1 MNALAPYLTKYVEL
15 NKQIGSL
22 NAQVKDLR
30 EKRTTVELNMAAVYN
45 EPRRENEE
53 IPAKI
58 ELAKSKMVFQ
68 VKRPGEW
75 KKGWTLSKKQ
85 LEQYLAEILPEH
97 GEDVFREIV
106 IRHERTLT
114 ATTDYSFE
122 LKPMEEEST

>member
-1 MNALAPYLTKYVEL
+1 MNSLAPYLTKYVEL
-15 NKQIGSL
+15 NKRIGTL
-22 NAQVKDLR
+22 NAEVKDLR
-30 EKRTTVELNMAAVYN
+30 EKRSTVEMNMAAVYN
-45 EPRRENEE
+45 EPHRDDL
-53 IPAKI
+53 PQKI

-106 IRHERTLT
+106 IRHERTLA
-114 ATTDYSFE
+114 ATTDYTFE
-122 LKPMEEEST
+122 LKPMDDDST

>member
-15 NKQIGSL
+15 NKQIGAL
-22 NAQVKDLR
+22 NAQVRDLR

-45 EPRRENEE
+45 EPRKENEE

>member
-15 NKQIGSL
+15 NKQIGAL
-22 NAQVKDLR
+22 NAQVRDLR
-30 EKRTTVELNMAAVYN
+30 DKRSNVELNMAAVYN
-45 EPRRENEE
+45 EPRKDNEE

>member
-1 MNALAPYLTKYVEL
+1 MNALATYLTKYVEL
-15 NKQIGSL
+15 NKQIGRL
-22 NAQVKDLR
+22 NAQVRDLR

-45 EPRRENEE
+45 EPHKEE
-53 IPAKI
+53 LPPKI
-58 ELAKSKMVFQ
+58 ELAKSKMIFQ

-122 LKPMEEEST
+122 LKPIEEEST

>member
-1 MNALAPYLTKYVEL
+1 MNTLAPYLTKYVEL

-30 EKRTTVELNMAAVYN
+30 EKRTTVELNLAAVYN
-45 EPRRENEE
+45 EPRRDGEE
-53 IPAKI
+53 LPPKI

-75 KKGWTLSKKQ
+75 KKGWALSKKQ

-122 LKPMEEEST
+122 LKPMDDEST

>member
-1 MNALAPYLTKYVEL
+1 MNSLAPYLTRYVEL
-15 NKQIGSL
+15 NKRIGTL
-22 NAQVKDLR
+22 NAEVKDLR
-30 EKRTTVELNMAAVYN
+30 EKRATVEMNMAAVYN
-45 EPRRENEE
+45 EPHKEDL
-53 IPAKI
+53 PAKI

-122 LKPMEEEST
+122 LKPMEEST

>member
-1 MNALAPYLTKYVEL
+1 MNTLAPYLTKYVEL
-15 NKQIGSL
+15 NKQIGTL

-30 EKRTTVELNMAAVYN
+30 EKRTTVELNLAAVYN
-45 EPRRENEE
+45 EPRRDGEE
-53 IPAKI
+53 LPPKI

-75 KKGWTLSKKQ
+75 KKGWALSKKQ

-122 LKPMEEEST
+122 LKPMDDEST

>member
-15 NKQIGSL
+15 NKQIGTL
-22 NAQVKDLR
+22 NAQVRDLR
-30 EKRTTVELNMAAVYN
+30 DKRATVELNMAAVYN
-45 EPRRENEE
+45 EPHKEDL
-53 IPAKI
+53 PPKI

-122 LKPMEEEST
+122 LKPMDEEST

>member
-1 MNALAPYLTKYVEL
+1 MNALAPYLTRYVEL
-15 NKQIGSL
+15 NKRIGTL
-22 NAQVKDLR
+22 NAEVKDLR
-30 EKRTTVELNMAAVYN
+30 EKRSTVELNMAAVYS
-45 EPRRENEE
+45 EPQKEDL
-53 IPAKI
+53 PQKI

-122 LKPMEEEST
+122 LKPMGEEST